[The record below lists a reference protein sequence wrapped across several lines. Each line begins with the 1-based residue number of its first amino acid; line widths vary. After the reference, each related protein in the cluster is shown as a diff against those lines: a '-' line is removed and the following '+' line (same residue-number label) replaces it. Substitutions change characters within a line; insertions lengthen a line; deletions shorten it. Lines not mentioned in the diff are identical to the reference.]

1 LNPSKR
7 DSFKPHHLFSSV
19 AKINPIEGIRLEHNK
34 KFILSNDVADGNFLT
49 KELYA
54 VIVIFYVGIILG
66 LVIINLG

>member
-7 DSFKPHHLFSSV
+7 DSVKPHHLFSSV
-19 AKINPIEGIRLEHNK
+19 AKINPIEGIRLEHYK
-34 KFILSNDVADGNFLT
+34 KFILSNDVADGDLPT

-54 VIVIFYVGIILG
+54 VIVIFYVGIMLG